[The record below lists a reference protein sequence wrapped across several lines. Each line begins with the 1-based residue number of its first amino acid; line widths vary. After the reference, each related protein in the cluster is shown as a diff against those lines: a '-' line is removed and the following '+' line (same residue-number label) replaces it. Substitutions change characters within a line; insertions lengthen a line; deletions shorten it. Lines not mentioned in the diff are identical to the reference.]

1 MLTLTPAYGRDY
13 KSRQTVINDLR
24 ANRDFVVA
32 DIVSPDCGRV
42 INLEAL
48 RSCDIKQV
56 RVRHAGLRRVSVINV
71 NEI

>member
-48 RSCDIKQV
+48 RS
-56 RVRHAGLRRVSVINV
+56 
-71 NEI
+71 